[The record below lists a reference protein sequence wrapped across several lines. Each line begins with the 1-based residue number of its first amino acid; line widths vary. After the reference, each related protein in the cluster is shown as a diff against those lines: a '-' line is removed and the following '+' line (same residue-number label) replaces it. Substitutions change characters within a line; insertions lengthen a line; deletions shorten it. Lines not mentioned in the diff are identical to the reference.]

1 MSALSRYLTLCFLV
15 AGGLL
20 HATWAM
26 ASAPLPEYTVK
37 AGYLYNF
44 AMLTEWPYNS
54 TGQSMELCLIGS
66 DEFGPALEALQ
77 GKMVNNRRINI
88 RLLAHAGEVKG
99 CHVLF
104 IAEMERSEF
113 AQLKREIASRP
124 ILTVT
129 DSEVLARSG
138 VAIFLRPEG
147 QRLVFEINTNAVRN
161 ADLNIS
167 ARLLRLARVGVG
179 E

>member
-1 MSALSRYLTLCFLV
+1 MSALSRYLMLCFLV

-44 AMLTEWPYNS
+44 AMLTEWPSN
-54 TGQSMELCLIGS
+54 TAGEDLELCLIGN
-66 DEFGPALEALQ
+66 DDFVPALETLQ
-77 GKMVNNRRINI
+77 GKTVNKRRINVRI
-88 RLLAHAGEVKG
+88 LTQAGEVKG

-104 IAEMERSEF
+104 ISEVGRSEF
-113 AQLKREIASRP
+113 AQLKREIGSRP